1 MNKNYTTSFSKT
13 LTVTIF
19 GLVLSCCVLAQS
31 QYGWLEKANFAG
43 PARHRA
49 ASASVGNRGYMG
61 LGHINSVFD
70 VLYDDWFEYDPGSD
84 SWTQKA
90 NYPGGPRMHPAT
102 FVINNKIYVG
112 TGRDLATTLHQD
124 FWCFDPITNTWTS
137 IAPFPGAARRGAV
150 AFTLNGFGY
159 VGTGSYHSNFYRYDP
174 SIDTWFPVAPLPG
187 TGRISAVAFAING
200 KGYLTTGDIGGP
212 TNDMWEYNPT
222 FDSWTQKAN
231 LPGLPR
237 MEACGFAM
245 NGKGYVGT
253 GDDFSS
259 GTNYQDFWCFD
270 PVGNSWIQIPD
281 FIGNARRYMSAFVIG
296 NRAYTGLGT
305 SGINYADLWE
315 FGSISGV
322 EENESSN
329 SSMEIFPNPIT
340 ENASISFSSEVKNAE
355 LIITDMN
362 GKEIQIIPNI
372 SGKNFSFQRNTIVSG
387 IYFLTLVEGKKIRS
401 VSKII
406 LE

>member
-1 MNKNYTTSFSKT
+1 MF
-13 LTVTIF
+13 F
-19 GLVLSCCVLAQS
+19 SCCVLAQS
-31 QYGWLEKANFAG
+31 QFAWVQKSGFPG

-49 ASASVGNRGYMG
+49 AAASVGSRGYMG
-61 LGHINSVFD
+61 MGHINSIVD

-102 FVINNKIYVG
+102 FVLNNKIYVG
-112 TGRDLATTLHQD
+112 TGRDISTTLHQD
-124 FWCFDPITNTWTS
+124 FWCFDPITNTWAS

-150 AFTLNGFGY
+150 AFTLNGYGY
-159 VGTGSYHSNFYRYDP
+159 VGTGSYHSNFYKYDP
-174 SIDTWFPVAPLPG
+174 SIDTWLPVTSLPG
-187 TGRISAVAFAING
+187 TGRISSVAFAING
-200 KGYLTTGDIGGP
+200 KGYLTTGDVGGP
-212 TNDMWEYNPT
+212 TNDMWEYDPT
-222 FDSWTQKAN
+222 LDTWTQKSN

-237 MEACGFAM
+237 MEACGFAL

-270 PVGNSWIQIPD
+270 PIANSWIQLND
-281 FIGNARRYMSAFVIG
+281 FVGAARRYMSTFVIG
-296 NRAYTGLGT
+296 NRAFTGLGT

-322 EENESSN
+322 EENGFAN
-329 SSMEIFPNPIT
+329 SSMEIFPNPISESAT
-340 ENASISFSSEVKNAE
+340 INFSVEVNNAE
-355 LIITDMN
+355 LTITDLN
-362 GKEIQIIPNI
+362 GKVIRIISNVNGN
-372 SGKNFSFQRNTIVSG
+372 SYSFQRNNLAAG
-387 IYFLTLVEGKKIRS
+387 IYLVALIEKNKIKS
-401 VSKII
+401 TSKII